1 MFLFKLDFD
10 PSVYGM
16 FPRVSEIPFDSD
28 RKLMTTVHEENGK
41 YVVYTKGETQKS
53 GNKVLYIAKLTVG
66 EKGYELENITD
77 EEEWMNAKKL
87 MSEIVSQ

>member
-1 MFLFKLDFD
+1 MEKEMIKIIDVDGVEREVEL
-10 PSVYGM
+10 
-16 FPRVSEIPFDSD
+16 VSILQDESE
-28 RKLMTTVHEENGK
+28 KNK
-41 YVVYTKGETQKS
+41 YLVYTKGETQKS

-87 MSEIVSQ
+87 MSEIVSK